1 MCKEAGNRALTGK
14 DFHAAHDSYTE
25 GIRLIAERSELPE
38 NKSLEQDL
46 HRNRSHV
53 RLALGRYEGAVEDAM
68 AALTHISD
76 EKHQKLDAKAYFRA
90 SSALYELKLY
100 YRAAVS
106 IRHELELF
114 PGDIDAQIRLER
126 VQCRLREQEQGS
138 YDIERIQ
145 KSISKK
151 PHVDAA
157 DSIVNTVIKTS
168 GPERGRG
175 LFATRSLKTG
185 DLVMAETAFCS
196 VWSHE
201 HNSLVAYECDARS
214 PDEIHPGLSGLWRSA
229 VNEVEKNPSRE
240 KISWDSTEN
249 TAALTLKSIKSTV
262 SRWSILSRCMISSPA
277 TRSLCSVHPVQVAR
291 RTGTATATLASFA
304 ALLFEPFMRPKLPY
318 ILSRRSCLRPR
329 QQTYC
334 RR

>member
-25 GIRLIAERSELPE
+25 GIRLIPERSELPE

-100 YRAAVS
+100 DRAAVS

-114 PGDIDAQIRLER
+114 PGDIDAKIRLER

-229 VNEVEKNPSRE
+229 VNEVEKNPSKGKDLLGLHGKYSGTNTQVNQVDGVAVVDTFKVYDIVTCNSFSLLGASGAGGSE
-240 KISWDSTEN
+240 NGDSDGD
-249 TAALTLKSIKSTV
+249 SGIFFG
-262 SRWSILSRCMISSPA
+262 SP
-277 TRSLCSVHPVQVAR
+277 
-291 RTGTATATLASFA
+291 
-304 ALLFEPFMRPKLPY
+304 
-318 ILSRRSCLRPR
+318 I
-329 QQTYC
+329 
-334 RR
+334 